1 MNDLSGR
8 GPLGQKVKKERGT
21 AAARAHMARVAAL
34 PCVVCLKPG
43 PSEVHHVIHGRFSQS
58 KSSDFETIPLC
69 HACHMGPEG
78 IHKGKVTWA
87 DKNGFDWEFLPVVA
101 DMLAG
106 EWNVP

>member
-21 AAARAHMARVAAL
+21 AACRAHMAKVAQMK
-34 PCVVCLKPG
+34 CVCCLRPG
-43 PSEVHHVIHGRFSQS
+43 PSQVHHVIHGRFSQR

-69 HACHMGPEG
+69 VQCHNDLHAN
-78 IHKGKVTWA
+78 KTLWA

-101 DMLAG
+101 DWMAG
-106 EWNVP
+106 ELNE